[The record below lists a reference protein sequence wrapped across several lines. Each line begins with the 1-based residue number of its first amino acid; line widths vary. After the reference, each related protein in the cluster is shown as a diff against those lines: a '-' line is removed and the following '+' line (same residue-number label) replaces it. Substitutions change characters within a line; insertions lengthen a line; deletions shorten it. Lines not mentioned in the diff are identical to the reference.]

1 MSRKQILKL
10 IRQDELR
17 RFREYVEDRPQPYT
31 CYVRDLDAYAYWA
44 PGGGDRAFS
53 VNAK

>member
-31 CYVRDLDAYAYWA
+31 RYVVDQEFLTRRGLADH
-44 PGGGDRAFS
+44 PR
-53 VNAK
+53 VNVQ